1 MGLASDALA
10 NLFTGGAFSYS
21 GLANASYP
29 IFRAGAGRANV
40 AYATAQRD
48 ALLASYE
55 LAIQSAFRDVS
66 DGLARQGTIGEQL
79 RAQQVVTDAAAD
91 TYQLV
96 EARYRGGIDPFLNS
110 LDAQRSLYS
119 AQRTLVATQLTD
131 ALNKVRLYRALGG

>member
-1 MGLASDALA
+1 MLA
-10 NLFTGGAFSYS
+10 G
-21 GLANASYP
+21 
-29 IFRAGAGRANV
+29 
-40 AYATAQRD
+40 
-48 ALLASYE
+48 YE

-91 TYQLV
+91 TYRLV

-131 ALNKVRLYRALGG
+131 ALNKVTLYRALGGDATLDPAPQ